1 MKKILVYLFLATTVL
16 LPAPGWSEGAT
27 ASADVVYTIPIRG
40 MIEPA
45 LLYVIRRGV
54 AEAEDVN
61 AKAVIFVM
69 DTPGGTLQAASDIV
83 RTIQKIKVPTYTFVE
98 KDAFSAGA
106 IIALAT
112 KNIYMAPGTVIGDAM
127 PIMMSPIGG
136 AQEMPD
142 DLKEKAVSAVAALVR
157 AAAEE
162 GGHNKELAEKMVR
175 RELEFKIGN
184 EVISPAGQLLTL
196 TNIEAERKVG
206 KDKKP
211 LLSKGTF
218 KDVNDLLKGVG
229 LENAT
234 VRELQVTAIEKVARY
249 IAALAPIFLIV
260 GLLGLYVEFKMQG
273 AVLPGVVGVICL
285 AIFFWGHHIAGLA
298 GAEDILIFLLGFAL
312 LVVELLFIPGFGF
325 LGFLGIAMMLWAMF
339 DAMVEKYPGGPWY
352 PTWPVVQIPLIK
364 LSVALIGTAVAAMFL
379 GKYLPETRLFKNI
392 GLDAATSRK
401 DGYAASDDS
410 GSLVGL
416 EGRALSPLRPAGSAE
431 FGDRRLDVVTRGDY
445 LAGGMR
451 IRIVETHGN
460 RIIVEAVAE
469 KSV

>member
-1 MKKILVYLFLATTVL
+1 M
-16 LPAPGWSEGAT
+16 
-27 ASADVVYTIPIRG
+27 
-40 MIEPA
+40 
-45 LLYVIRRGV
+45 
-54 AEAEDVN
+54 
-61 AKAVIFVM
+61 
-69 DTPGGTLQAASDIV
+69 
-83 RTIQKIKVPTYTFVE
+83 
-98 KDAFSAGA
+98 
-106 IIALAT
+106 
-112 KNIYMAPGTVIGDAM
+112 
-127 PIMMSPIGG
+127 
-136 AQEMPD
+136 
-142 DLKEKAVSAVAALVR
+142 
-157 AAAEE
+157 
-162 GGHNKELAEKMVR
+162 
-175 RELEFKIGN
+175 
-184 EVISPAGQLLTL
+184 
-196 TNIEAERKVG
+196 
-206 KDKKP
+206 
-211 LLSKGTF
+211 
-218 KDVNDLLKGVG
+218 
-229 LENAT
+229 
-234 VRELQVTAIEKVARY
+234 
-249 IAALAPIFLIV
+249 
-260 GLLGLYVEFKMQG
+260 
-273 AVLPGVVGVICL
+273 
-285 AIFFWGHHIAGLA
+285 
-298 GAEDILIFLLGFAL
+298 
-312 LVVELLFIPGFGF
+312 VELLFIPGFGF